1 MRILFVCHGN
11 TCRSPAAEA
20 LVRKMAMDAE
30 LDLHLDSA
38 GISADRLGAA
48 PTPAMQEL
56 AQKAG
61 YNMAGLKARKTTR
74 TDYDDFDL
82 MIGMDNSVVAK
93 LIADRPAQ
101 VRTPITGFMQYADA
115 LGPDEISDPWH
126 TGDYP
131 AAFDLIQKAAKA
143 LIVKLQSGQPRQ

>member
-20 LVRKMAMDAE
+20 LVRKMAIDAG

-48 PTPAMQEL
+48 PTPAMQDL

-61 YNMAGLKARKTTR
+61 YNMAGLKARKTAR
-74 TDYDDFDL
+74 TDYEDFDL
-82 MIGMDNSVVAK
+82 IIGMDNSVVAK
-93 LIADRPAQ
+93 LITDRPAQ
-101 VRTPITGFMQYADA
+101 ASTRITGFMQYPDSS
-115 LGPDEISDPWH
+115 GPNEIADPWH

-131 AAFDLIQKAAKA
+131 TAFDLIQKAAKA
-143 LIVKLQSGQPRQ
+143 LIVKLQSDQPRQ